1 MNTCIRATHEFS
13 WEKIKDRILQDMKG
27 EAGKFVSDYTL
38 VREGE
43 KGLIWLG
50 NVTDFEALGAFMNTP
65 ELKRID
71 EEDGVSMVVFT
82 MQAMEG

>member
-1 MNTCIRATHEFS
+1 MNAHGKKL
-13 WEKIKDRILQDMKG
+13 KIISLQDMKG
-27 EAGKFVSDYTL
+27 EAGKFLSDYTL

>member
-38 VREGE
+38 VR
-43 KGLIWLG
+43 
-50 NVTDFEALGAFMNTP
+50 
-65 ELKRID
+65 
-71 EEDGVSMVVFT
+71 
-82 MQAMEG
+82 

>member
-1 MNTCIRATHEFS
+1 MNAHGKKL
-13 WEKIKDRILQDMKG
+13 KIVSLQDMKG
-27 EAGKFVSDYTL
+27 EAGKFLSDYTL

-71 EEDGVSMVVFT
+71 EEDGVSTVVFT